1 MDCRYCTA
9 GPPYPWLTE
18 ANGSPLTE
26 NQFSGKA
33 YFYVLA
39 SSNGGHRRPQRDSDS
54 AVVPG
59 CHAALGGLARDDGP
73 VTLALPPPD
82 QPRQLALLL
91 ALLGLLALVILP
103 DLRRPLGSNSIG
115 NLLA

>member
-1 MDCRYCTA
+1 MDCRYCNA
-9 GPPYPWLTE
+9 PPYPWLTE

-26 NQFSGKA
+26 KA

-54 AVVPG
+54 AVVAG